1 MTGLSLTAADL
12 ADRRA
17 PDMASDFHMPAGA
30 LGRLVTRVCAIT
42 FAVVARHIYQTLLA
56 RMSAGQ

>member
-1 MTGLSLTAADL
+1 MTRLSLTAADL

-17 PDMASDFHMPAGA
+17 LVTASDLRMPAGA

-42 FAVVARHIYQTLLA
+42 FAVVARHIYG
-56 RMSAGQ
+56 RC